1 MNNSPNTHTEALSTT
16 TPYRHTE
23 LQSTCCLC
31 KGTGSVTCCRCGAT
45 FCLTHGAVGELCADC
60 SLELAYRRNRVAK
73 RGSLIIGLPGA
84 ALVAGM
90 APVLPLNLTMA
101 LCVTV
106 FFLGM
111 LALGVAVHA
120 SRIRFLAEGHGKSK
134 VALGSLA
141 IAPRSA
147 EDSSPRRRSA
157 YGHRG
162 RGEPPQV
169 PMWQRTYGVG

>member
-1 MNNSPNTHTEALSTT
+1 MNNSPTTHTEALSTT
-16 TPYRHTE
+16 TPYRTIE
-23 LQSTCCLC
+23 LRAACSIC
-31 KGTGSVTCCRCGAT
+31 KGPGSVTCPRCGAT
-45 FCLTHGAVGELCADC
+45 FCLSHGTVSQLCADC
-60 SLELAYRRNRVAK
+60 SLELAYRRNKVAR
-73 RGSLIIGLPGA
+73 RGSLILGLPGA

-90 APVLPLNLTMA
+90 APILPLNLILGLA
-101 LCVTV
+101 LTV

-120 SRIRFLAEGHGKSK
+120 SRVRFLAEGHGKSQ
-134 VALGSLA
+134 VALSALA
-141 IAPRSA
+141 IAPKST
-147 EDSSPRRRSA
+147 EENSPRRRKA